1 VSTKGTTR
9 LLAEHLG
16 AAFGEIANSFAN
28 ASAAQ
33 LTLRRLRW
41 QFNPVPKPYLDLATA
56 AADVVAKVK
65 SSQQSGADDAALI
78 DSILKLVSA
87 LYNSFKVLP
96 APPNID
102 ADAFKAEIPEQLVSL
117 FVGDYLAA
125 KVPALY
131 HALVQFGIVQVSY
144 QPEETAADGTLLR
157 PAAVERTFKYSEIPA
172 LISDPAGLPA
182 RAFGWGTPTF
192 RFDRVAAPLAE
203 LLTAA
208 GLLAFVEGVNPDL
221 VDRFQDQPS
230 PGKNITTF
238 VRVSFLETLIA
249 DAPVNVAVA
258 LLDAPIEAG
267 HPLPG
272 IVVQPLIPTL
282 NQQIPIGANTNITV
296 TGGIDTQNTFGLFIR
311 PKEDPEL
318 RFPFVAGSGVPAA
331 GIGAEIAF
339 APPSP
344 SILLGQAN
352 QTRLEA
358 SGAKLGISV
367 LEKDAKIEVKA
378 EASSSF
384 RVIVKPSDGDGF
396 IAKLLE
402 GVAGNGL
409 TAPIDVGIRWSNRS
423 GFGLTAAGGFELRFN
438 PNLTLGPVVVQ
449 TLVVA
454 LRAGADGG
462 VPALRASVGAGVAAT
477 LGPVSAVVDDVGVNL
492 NFQFVEGNAGR
503 FNFTAGFKPPSG
515 VGISVNAGAIS
526 GGGFLSFDFDAG
538 RYSGAIELEAYSIS
552 IKAFG
557 LIETKVPGGGF
568 SFVIVISTEFATPIQ
583 LGLGF
588 TLNGV
593 GGLIG
598 INRTVNSDALRALV
612 VAGRTENLLFPKN
625 VIANAPAIIRDLGTV
640 FPARSGHYVFGP
652 LAKLG
657 WGTPTL
663 ITAELALILELPGP
677 VLSLIGEVKCLLPKP
692 ELALVKFNMSIAGQL
707 DFPHKTFSLD
717 AALHD
722 SIIDGYPVSGQMAM
736 RLRWG
741 EQPNFALS
749 IGGFHPAYQPP
760 PNFPKLQP
768 MTVALAQQGS
778 TSVTVSGFFALT
790 SNTLQIGG
798 EARLHAGG
806 SGISLDASIAV
817 KTIFIFSPFSFAANI
832 DASVKISF
840 HGHGPSVHLSGVLSG
855 PSPWR
860 AKGEVCVSILW
871 WDACLR
877 FDQTF
882 GGATTVPEP
891 VIDPWL
897 GSATIQG
904 LKPALEDPKNWAA
917 LPPPGAFAV
926 VSRAPGAN
934 DLVDPLGGFTV
945 RQKVLPV
952 ETTLPIARFG
962 PAKAAEPPANRT
974 GPIFFNNGAGAIV
987 RPAPAGNLPL
997 TKVDTL
1003 KDFFPPAQFFD
1014 LNEAKKLSA
1023 KSFDKYGSGYSF
1035 GIGSRNLE
1043 PGSSAP
1049 KTVTYTTVILGSGN
1063 TPTQTNPGDYD
1074 LPDTHLAAKSATS
1087 AVARGGFGQSGTR
1100 RYIDPTATQPFDVN
1114 DTGFALAHADTLKP
1128 LNPGDA
1134 PLPRADALVA
1144 LDNYLAQ
1151 HPDKRG
1157 QIQVVTTFELAA

>member
-1 VSTKGTTR
+1 MADNASTLGIIAGQLADALSPLTDRMTDDEILE
-9 LLAEHLG
+9 LLGDLGFVFPPELVGKSGIGPALTNAAGAAGALPGLIDALAQAAQGDLDTLLG
-16 AAFGEIANSFAN
+16 AIDDLIRAIGTLLTALDAFAN
-28 ASAAQ
+28 AVKAVANDLPGISEADVLAFVAD
-33 LTLRRLRW
+33 LVSNLLDYLIVVHLESFFPRLRAFLSFLGVVEIFPTQTPTTPPQPLFTRRRVRYDRIGQLLKNPQDFMAEVYKW
-41 QFNPVPKPYLDLATA
+41 GAQDFDDELLLSRLATLLFSFQLPARLLPPTSSRNAILQLLLINVQKRTDLSPPGLEATLAFDLLDQFVVTVPFPVDGWTVELAQQGRIDAGLSVTITPPGHMALIPPVPNAQVSGKTSLAVIA
-56 AADVVAKVK
+56 QKQSGPLNILVLPRIGSVVSQKARAQIGLAYAADA
-65 SSQQSGADDAALI
+65 SGIHGEPVLE
-78 DSILKLVSA
+78 LKLEGARFAASTE
-87 LYNSFKVLP
+87 K
-96 APPNID
+96 
-102 ADAFKAEIPEQLVSL
+102 ADAFSQK
-117 FVGDYLAA
+117 
-125 KVPALY
+125 
-131 HALVQFGIVQVSY
+131 
-144 QPEETAADGTLLR
+144 LL
-157 PAAVERTFKYSEIPA
+157 
-172 LISDPAGLPA
+172 
-182 RAFGWGTPTF
+182 
-192 RFDRVAAPLAE
+192 
-203 LLTAA
+203 
-208 GLLAFVEGVNPDL
+208 
-221 VDRFQDQPS
+221 
-230 PGKNITTF
+230 
-238 VRVSFLETLIA
+238 
-249 DAPVNVAVA
+249 
-258 LLDAPIEAG
+258 
-267 HPLPG
+267 
-272 IVVQPLIPTL
+272 
-282 NQQIPIGANTNITV
+282 
-296 TGGIDTQNTFGLFIR
+296 
-311 PKEDPEL
+311 
-318 RFPFVAGSGVPAA
+318 
-331 GIGAEIAF
+331 
-339 APPSP
+339 
-344 SILLGQAN
+344 
-352 QTRLEA
+352 
-358 SGAKLGISV
+358 
-367 LEKDAKIEVKA
+367 
-378 EASSSF
+378 
-384 RVIVKPSDGDGF
+384 PSDGASAG
-396 IAKLLE
+396 
-402 GVAGNGL
+402 GV
-409 TAPIDVGIRWSNRS
+409 D
-423 GFGLTAAGGFELRFN
+423 FGLGWSPSRGVFFTSGGLETTIPIN
-438 PNLTLGPVVVQ
+438 TTLGPFTIDLIRV
-449 TLVVA
+449 
-454 LRAGADGG
+454 RAGLNGD
-462 VPALRASVGAGVAAT
+462 ALKLDIGITGRAQLGPVAAT
-477 LGPVSAVVDDVGVNL
+477 VDGLGLSSTLTP
-492 NFQFVEGNAGR
+492 GR
-503 FNFTAGFKPPSG
+503 GRLGAFDLSEDFLFPKG
-515 VGISVNAGAIS
+515 VGIAIDGGAIS

-568 SFVIVISTEFATPIQ
+568 SFVVVISTEFATPIQ

-588 TLNGV
+588 TLVGV

-598 INRTVNSDALRALV
+598 INRTVDSDALRALV

-640 FPARSGHYVFGP
+640 FPARQGHYVFGP

-749 IGGFHPAYQPP
+749 VGGFHPAYQPP

-882 GGATTVPEP
+882 GGATTVPEV

-897 GSATIQG
+897 GTATVQG
-904 LKPALEDPKNWAA
+904 LKPALEDPKNWAT
-917 LPPPGAFAV
+917 LPPPGSFAV

-945 RQKVLPV
+945 RQKALPV
-952 ETTLPIARFG
+952 ETTLPVARFG

-974 GPIFFNNGAGAIV
+974 GPIFFNNGTGAIV
-987 RPAPAGNLPL
+987 RPAPAGNLAL
-997 TKVDTL
+997 TKLETL
-1003 KDFFPPAQFFD
+1003 KDFFAPAQFFE

-1035 GIGSRNLE
+1035 AINPNNLE

-1049 KTVTYTTVILGSGN
+1049 KAVTYTTVILGSGN
-1063 TPTQTNPGDYD
+1063 TPTQTNPGDYN
-1074 LPDTHLAAKSATS
+1074 LPDTHLAAKSRTS
-1087 AVARGGFGQSGTR
+1087 AVARGGFAQSGAR
-1100 RYIDPTATQPFDVN
+1100 RYIDPSATQPFAIN

-1144 LDNYLAQ
+1144 LDNYIAQ

-1157 QIQVVTTFELAA
+1157 QIQVVTIVELAA